1 MREAV
6 IAPDLVRYV
15 NNLRRAPR
23 VESGRWSRIWQLY
36 KDLFIFA
43 SMSQD
48 LHQLLRGLRATAEP
62 SRLRLL
68 ALLASGEFT
77 VSELTGIL
85 GQSQPRVSRHLKL
98 LSDDGLLERFREQHW
113 VYYRLPAEGP
123 GAELE
128 RTLLGLLDRDDPLL
142 ALDRERAAAVI
153 AARGAAEQGTG
164 TESSSSVHV
173 AARDLADTIVAE
185 LGRNG
190 MDSVLYLGRAPAE
203 MLKALGPQA
212 RRVVGISESRP
223 EVQRART
230 SLHGRGLAHCA
241 VQHGE
246 FRKLPA
252 ASGSFDAVVL
262 DRALAARSTRPRGCV
277 RPHECCG
284 PAASCSWS
292 RITSARRA
300 RVRRQPAGHAAGL
313 DCAGRAALH
322 AAPSRGR
329 RACSTCCSRSRRGK
343 APKRRPEHRTERGS
357 DDGSKCIA

>member
-1 MREAV
+1 
-6 IAPDLVRYV
+6 
-15 NNLRRAPR
+15 
-23 VESGRWSRIWQLY
+23 
-36 KDLFIFA
+36 
-43 SMSQD
+43 MSQD

-98 LSDDGLLERFREQHW
+98 LSDDGLLERLREQHW

-153 AARGAAEQGTG
+153 AARGAAEQGAG

-173 AARDLADTIVAE
+173 AAQDLADTIVAE

-190 MDSVLYLGRAPAE
+190 MDTVLYLGRAPAE

-246 FRKLPA
+246 FGKLSA
-252 ASGSFDAVVL
+252 ASASFDAVVL
-262 DRALAARSTRPRGCV
+262 DRALAGEVDTALRLR
-277 RPHECCG
+277 E
-284 PAASCSWS
+284 A
-292 RITSARRA
+292 A
-300 RVRRQPAGHAAGL
+300 RVLRPGGHLVLVEDYETLAERASGGNPLGMLREWIAQAGL
-313 DCAGRAALH
+313 LCTRLRPVDLGIQHLLLAVAARESAE
-322 AAPSRGR
+322 AA
-329 RACSTCCSRSRRGK
+329 A
-343 APKRRPEHRTERGS
+343 
-357 DDGSKCIA
+357 